1 VLPLIFAGVTAVA
14 SITGT
19 YLFTRNHYETIL
31 AERAAE
37 HANQLA
43 EATANALAETQRLQA
58 AKDEAERKA
67 ATRIAAARRDAAAA
81 GDALVRL
88 SHASDSAI
96 RSASDSH
103 STCQSVAATQGVVLH
118 QCGARLVEVA
128 GHADSWL
135 SESMTLRD
143 AWPTASGQSAR

>member
-1 VLPLIFAGVTAVA
+1 MLPLIFAGVTAVA

-19 YLFTRNHYETIL
+19 YLYTRNHYEAKL

-37 HANQLA
+37 HAAALA
-43 EATANALAETQRLQA
+43 DATSKALAETVRLQK

-67 ATRIAAARRDAAAA
+67 SVRIAAARRDAAAA

-103 STCQSVAATQGVVLH
+103 STCQSVAATQGVVLQ

-143 AWPTASGQSAR
+143 AWPR

>member
-1 VLPLIFAGVTAVA
+1 MMLPLIFAGVVGVA
-14 SITGT
+14 SATGT
-19 YLFTRNHYETIL
+19 YLFTRNHYETVL

-43 EATANALAETQRLQA
+43 AANASALAETQRLQA

-67 ATRIAAARRDAAAA
+67 AIRIATARRDAAAA

-103 STCQSVAATQGVVLH
+103 EQCIARATAFNDVFTGCSKQLVDL
-118 QCGARLVEVA
+118 GATADRLA
-128 GHADSWL
+128 SDKQTL
-135 SESMTLRD
+135 IES
-143 AWPTASGQSAR
+143 WPTSR

>member
-1 VLPLIFAGVTAVA
+1 MLPLIFAGVTAVA

-19 YLFTRNHYETIL
+19 YLYTRNHYETVL

-43 EATANALAETQRLQA
+43 AANASALAETLKLQK

-67 ATRIAAARRDAAAA
+67 AIRVAAARADAARNATALSMLHNAA
-81 GDALVRL
+81 
-88 SHASDSAI
+88 DSAI

-103 STCQSVAATQGVVLH
+103 STCQSVAATSTDLLQ
-118 QCGARLVEVA
+118 QCSARYRDVAAAADKAIGEVM
-128 GHADSWL
+128 L
-135 SESMTLRD
+135 LRD
-143 AWPTASGQSAR
+143 AWPTSHQ